1 MSVVPSAATSTPAL
15 PVTIWTLWHGT
26 EVSGAGSLELRTDDV
41 RIEVAATGAELVIPF
56 PGLDGAH
63 TASGHLTLYATT
75 GDIVE
80 LDGSSELEEY
90 GRRLR
95 AGVCTLPELTLAL
108 RGLGSARAQ
117 PGRDHDRFFGPLLAA
132 RRAAQ
137 RAGDAA
143 GRLAAIRAPALAAEI
158 ERVCHEFAV
167 ERFPERLPERRAL
180 EAELE
185 DMAAPLRASL
195 RRIADLAGAAASAG
209 DDIAFVSWRVWA
221 AECRALFVSADRC
234 WLAAVP
240 LLARTPVAKVRRW
253 RWPWERAKPPRAS
266 DRDLRGAVPGRT

>member
-1 MSVVPSAATSTPAL
+1 MPPVPTSTPPL
-15 PVTIWTLWHGT
+15 PVMVWTLWHGT
-26 EVSGAGSLELRTDDV
+26 EVSGAGFIELRMDDV
-41 RIEVAATGAELVIPF
+41 RIDVPSTDGELIIPYA
-56 PGLDGAH
+56 GLDGAH
-63 TASGHLTLYATT
+63 VAPGHLTLYATA

-80 LDGSSELEEY
+80 LDGTAELEEC

-95 AGVCTLPELTLAL
+95 ARACSLPELTLAL

-137 RAGDAA
+137 RAADAA
-143 GRLAAIRAPALAAEI
+143 GRLTAVRAPALAAEM

-167 ERFPERLPERRAL
+167 ERFPENLPERRAL
-180 EAELE
+180 EAELD
-185 DMAAPLRASL
+185 DMAAPMHASL
-195 RRIADLAGAAASAG
+195 RRLATLAAGVASAG
-209 DDIAFVSWRVWA
+209 DDTAFVAWRAWA

-240 LLARTPVAKVRRW
+240 LLARAPVPKRRRW